1 MRWIIGGSWAA
12 FAFLLLV
19 LGQQFLYACGIHI
32 GPYAWRACPAQS
44 DWLND
49 TREIREGDRLQSLV
63 HTVELRLAAKP
74 PCEPPPPTDEQLVRD
89 AGGQKGR
96 LEVFLRWDTLDDL
109 DLVVDCPGGTIGGVN
124 NSDGPGVCADGH
136 REVDSNKNL
145 TEHIRIPA
153 VEHVAWQNPPR
164 GNYKFRAQLYKPK
177 NGSVEQDIPFRM
189 TFKFDGKEK
198 VCDGTVAF
206 YPQAAG
212 IKGSDGNVLSSRA
225 AAIRWRMGD
234 SLPSCDWEVVESHF
248 CSPGQ
253 CEKN

>member
-1 MRWIIGGSWAA
+1 
-12 FAFLLLV
+12 
-19 LGQQFLYACGIHI
+19 
-32 GPYAWRACPAQS
+32 
-44 DWLND
+44 
-49 TREIREGDRLQSLV
+49 
-63 HTVELRLAAKP
+63 
-74 PCEPPPPTDEQLVRD
+74 
-89 AGGQKGR
+89 
-96 LEVFLRWDTLDDL
+96 
-109 DLVVDCPGGTIGGVN
+109 
-124 NSDGPGVCADGH
+124 
-136 REVDSNKNL
+136 
-145 TEHIRIPA
+145 
-153 VEHVAWQNPPR
+153 
-164 GNYKFRAQLYKPK
+164 
-177 NGSVEQDIPFRM
+177 M